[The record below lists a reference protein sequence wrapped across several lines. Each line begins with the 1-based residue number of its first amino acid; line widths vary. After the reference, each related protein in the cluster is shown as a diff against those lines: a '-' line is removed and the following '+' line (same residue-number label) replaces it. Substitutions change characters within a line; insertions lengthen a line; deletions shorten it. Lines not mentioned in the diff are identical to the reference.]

1 MAFWL
6 LSLGDEI
13 FTFEMSLEFG
23 LSVWS
28 RFLDGALIASPGSG
42 EETPQGPF
50 SPPLRPCAT
59 RRHQNFLT
67 PHSVYQINFTSLQHL
82 RGHILRTLAD
92 RVCKDYLVL
101 ICNILI
107 FFKNVDLEWPL
118 LSLIRSF
125 SCSKLSVIYLNSH
138 AMNVYFIKWNFQLL
152 GFL

>member
-1 MAFWL
+1 MFKLPLDFEYQSNSQQSLSKQNRESSGLYFCVHKLAFWL

-28 RFLDGALIASPGSG
+28 RFLDGALIASPSSG
-42 EETPQGPF
+42 EEMPQGPF

-67 PHSVYQINFTSLQHL
+67 PHSAYQINFTSLPYL
-82 RGHILRTLAD
+82 RGQILRTLAD

-107 FFKNVDLEWPL
+107 FFKNVDLE
-118 LSLIRSF
+118 
-125 SCSKLSVIYLNSH
+125 
-138 AMNVYFIKWNFQLL
+138 
-152 GFL
+152 